1 VKHGRRPVG
10 GVSSGWTVV
19 RFSHIDAFRPDTD
32 ISIGGRSMYPFLFDL
47 SAVELFQFSAAVVAA
62 FSFVAMTFLIRPF
75 GA

>member
-1 VKHGRRPVG
+1 
-10 GVSSGWTVV
+10 
-19 RFSHIDAFRPDTD
+19 
-32 ISIGGRSMYPFLFDL
+32 MYPFLFDL